1 MKTPTLPSRFAGSGC
16 GRSNRRSAQGR
27 NCDRRRR
34 YPRREVRRG
43 RKNSRKRRSTY
54 WRRRGSG
61 SGNPAFRHC
70 GQSTPPTLSSNCCTA
85 PIGSQ
90 AKPISTRSA
99 PRPAMPRREGFG
111 LAITGK
117 TNSTI
122 GLMRLPGGA
131 GSDRAGVDRRW
142 ERPQFGR
149 AGLLVRAAA
158 NEVVGGRFARRDRP
172 SVSAAP
178 AVGLPGLALVA
189 RVAPAFRRERL
200 R

>member
-1 MKTPTLPSRFAGSGC
+1 VKTPTSPSRFAGSGW

-54 WRRRGSG
+54 RRRRGSG

-70 GQSTPPTLSSNCCTA
+70 GQSIPPTLSSNRCTA

-111 LAITGK
+111 LAVTGE

-122 GLMRLPGGA
+122 GLMRA
-131 GSDRAGVDRRW
+131 ARRRW
-142 ERPQFGR
+142 IGSSGSGSPPGKTPIWASRS
-149 AGLLVRAAA
+149 AGRAAA

-178 AVGLPGLALVA
+178 AVGLPGLTLVA